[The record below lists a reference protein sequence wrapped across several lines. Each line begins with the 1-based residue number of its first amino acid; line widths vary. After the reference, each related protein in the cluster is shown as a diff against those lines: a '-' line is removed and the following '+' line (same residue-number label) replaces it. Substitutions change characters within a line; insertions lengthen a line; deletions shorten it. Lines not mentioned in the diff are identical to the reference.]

1 MAGSFT
7 AVNLSQ
13 LPAPQV
19 VETLSYEDILAER
32 IARLIS
38 LYPAEQQEEQA
49 AALALESDPRRK
61 LLEENAY
68 REMILRARIN
78 ESAKAVMLAYAKG
91 ADLDNIGANI
101 GVERLV
107 RQAEDLTTIPPTP
120 LIMENDD
127 DYRYRIQLAPEA
139 YTTAGS
145 EGSYQYHTR
154 SADGTIRDTKVVSY
168 TPGVVTV
175 YVSST
180 IGSGQANEALIN
192 KVKAALSPKTVRPL
206 TDQVV
211 VLSAAPVEY
220 TIDADLQIYDGPD
233 PQVVIS
239 TALAAVTEYV
249 NNQRKIGYDVTTSGI
264 IGALQQPGVHKVTLI
279 LPAGD
284 VVIEDSE
291 VGYCTDIHIDQ
302 VVLNV

>member
-1 MAGSFT
+1 MAGTFT

-19 VETLSYEDILAER
+19 VEDLDFEAILAER
-32 IARLIS
+32 TARLIS
-38 LYPAEQQEEQA
+38 LYKAEEQEEIA

-91 ADLDNIGANI
+91 TDLDNIGANI
-101 GVERLV
+101 GVVRLV

-120 LIMENDD
+120 LIMESDD

-154 SADGTIRDTKVVSY
+154 SADGLIRDAKIASY

-180 IGSGQANEALIN
+180 QGNGQAGEAIID
-192 KVKAALSPKTVRPL
+192 KVKAALSAKTVRPL
-206 TDQVV
+206 TDQVI

-220 TIDADLQIYDGPD
+220 TIEAELQIYDGPD
-233 PQVVIS
+233 PQIVIKAAIA
-239 TALAAVTEYV
+239 ALNDYV
-249 NNQRKIGYDVTTSGI
+249 NAQRKIGYDVTIAGI
-264 IGALQQPGVHKVTLI
+264 VAALKQPGVHDVIMIT
-279 LPAGD
+279 PTTN
-284 VVIEDSE
+284 VVIDDSE
-291 VGYCTDIHIDQ
+291 VGYCTSIKVEQ
-302 VVLNV
+302 VALNV